1 MILIDTREQAN
12 THILRYLDKHGIER
26 CDVALEY
33 GDYLNTETG
42 IVIER
47 KRNFEELAGN
57 CGTGHARF
65 KRELERLDSAGG
77 LMYILV
83 EQEGDLESLAE
94 WVNPRGTIKHRTLK
108 NGTVKPVQPMN
119 GVQMAQICRRWQE
132 RHHVKVVFC
141 AKRDSPKKLCELL
154 EVSM

>member
-12 THILRYLDKHGIER
+12 THILRYLAKRGIEH

-77 LMYILV
+77 KMYILV
-83 EQEGDLESLAE
+83 EQDGDLESLSK
-94 WVNPRGTIKHRTLK
+94 WVNPRARIKHRTLK
-108 NGTVKPVQPMN
+108 NGVVKPIQPMS
-119 GVQMAQICRRWQE
+119 GAQMAQICRRWQE